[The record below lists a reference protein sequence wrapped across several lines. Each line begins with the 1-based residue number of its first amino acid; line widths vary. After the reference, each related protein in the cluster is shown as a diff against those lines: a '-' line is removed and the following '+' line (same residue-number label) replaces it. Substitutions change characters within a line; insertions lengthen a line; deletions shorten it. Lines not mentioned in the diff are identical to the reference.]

1 MKVIF
6 IIFLSLL
13 IVGCE
18 KNLSTRIESLLQTQ
32 LGHTL
37 LSTAQLALQ
46 TNTPLDRIIDTLQDL
61 EDKYQ
66 KDQKEEDLENREFQQ
81 KCDTD
86 LSNLNNEIDDIKRL
100 KVKIQGAIDQLKTSI
115 ESKKKILD
123 DKNALRKNLRK
134 GMNEVDV
141 IREYQVKVYEEKRG
155 EVGKIIKTLEEV
167 KLVYAQKLRTNFME
181 LQTDKTKV
189 QPEVFAE
196 VTKQLVSFG
205 KFKSIGKPFQNIIDF
220 MIQMSKNGN
229 NIGVLRNII
238 DLSESLIRQ
247 IDEIWQ
253 VERKAEEER
262 VRWYTEYQKFMN
274 TDFKIYDKEIGDLEA
289 QIQSLKDRLAEY
301 QKKMD
306 DLNIRLESKE
316 YTKEDRRNECQ
327 QAAYDYTQRRTSRAD
342 DRNIVSEVVGLL
354 NVNMR
359 DLKETLAQKMA
370 AGDRI

>member
-1 MKVIF
+1 MKVIYTL
-6 IIFLSLL
+6 FLCLL
-13 IVGCE
+13 IVQCE
-18 KNLSTRIESLLQTQ
+18 TKLSSRVESLLQTQ

-37 LSTAQLALQ
+37 LSTALLSLQ

-81 KCDTD
+81 KCDID

-100 KVKIQGAIDQLKTSI
+100 KVKIQGAIDQLKASI

-123 DKNALRKNLRK
+123 EKNALRKNLRK

-141 IREYQVKVYEEKRG
+141 IREYQVKVYEDKRG

-181 LQTDKTKV
+181 LQTEKTTV
-189 QPEVFAE
+189 RPEVFAE

-205 KFKSIGKPFQNIIDF
+205 KFKSLGKPFQDIIDF
-220 MIQMSKNGN
+220 MIQMSQNGN

-274 TDFKIYDKEIGDLEA
+274 TDFKIYDKEIDELEA
-289 QIQSLKDRLAEY
+289 LIQSLKDRLADNH
-301 QKKMD
+301 KKID
-306 DLNIRLESKE
+306 DLNLRLESKE

-354 NVNMR
+354 NVNIR

>member
-1 MKVIF
+1 MK
-6 IIFLSLL
+6 IILSLLLSLL
-13 IVGCE
+13 IIRCE
-18 KNLSTRIESLLQTQ
+18 KSLGSKIESLLQTQ

-66 KDQKEEDLENREFQQ
+66 KDQKEEDQENREFQQ
-81 KCDTD
+81 KCDED
-86 LSNLNNEIDDIKRL
+86 LKNLNDEIDGIKRQ
-100 KVKIQGAIDQLKTSI
+100 KVKIQGGIDQLKASI

-141 IREYQVKVYEEKRG
+141 IREYQEKIYEEKRG
-155 EVGKIIKTLEEV
+155 EVSKIIKTLEEV
-167 KLVYAQKLRTNFME
+167 KLVYASKLRTNFME
-181 LQTDKTKV
+181 LQTEKTKV
-189 QPEVFAE
+189 QPEVFGE
-196 VTKQLVSFG
+196 VTKHLVSVG
-205 KFKSIGKPFQNIIDF
+205 KFKSLGKPFQNIIDF

-262 VRWYTEYQKFMN
+262 VRWYSEYQKFMD
-274 TDFKIYDKEIGDLEA
+274 TDFKIYDKEIGELEA
-289 QIQSLKDRLAEY
+289 QLQSLRDRLSEN
-301 QKKMD
+301 QRKMD
-306 DLNIRLESKE
+306 DLNLRLESKE
-316 YTKEDRRNECQ
+316 YSKDDRREECQ
-327 QAAYDYTQRRTSRAD
+327 QAAYDYTQRRTSRSD